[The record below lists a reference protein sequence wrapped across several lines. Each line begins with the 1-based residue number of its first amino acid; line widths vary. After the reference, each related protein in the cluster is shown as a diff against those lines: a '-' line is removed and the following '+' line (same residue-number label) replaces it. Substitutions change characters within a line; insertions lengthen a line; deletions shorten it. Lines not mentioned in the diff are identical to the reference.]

1 MRIPEGRADRG
12 PSGAGPAD
20 DLTSFD
26 WIGTAAFVARN
37 APGFGDPLAMPI
49 DLFASVATSVSDM
62 IVRENGGDSGRSAVD
77 REMRRL
83 LG

>member
-1 MRIPEGRADRG
+1 
-12 PSGAGPAD
+12 
-20 DLTSFD
+20 
-26 WIGTAAFVARN
+26 
-37 APGFGDPLAMPI
+37 MPI
-49 DLFASVATSVSDM
+49 DVFASVAEAVSDM

>member
-1 MRIPEGRADRG
+1 
-12 PSGAGPAD
+12 
-20 DLTSFD
+20 LTAPD
-26 WIGTAAFVARN
+26 WLGTAAFIAKN
-37 APGFGDPLAMPI
+37 SPGFGDPLAMPI
-49 DLFASVATSVSDM
+49 DVFASVASAVSDM

>member
-1 MRIPEGRADRG
+1 M
-12 PSGAGPAD
+12 
-20 DLTSFD
+20 D
-26 WIGTAAFVARN
+26 WLGTAAFIARN

-49 DLFASVATSVSDM
+49 DLFADVATSVSDM
-62 IVRENGGDSGRSAVD
+62 IVRENGGDSGRAAVD